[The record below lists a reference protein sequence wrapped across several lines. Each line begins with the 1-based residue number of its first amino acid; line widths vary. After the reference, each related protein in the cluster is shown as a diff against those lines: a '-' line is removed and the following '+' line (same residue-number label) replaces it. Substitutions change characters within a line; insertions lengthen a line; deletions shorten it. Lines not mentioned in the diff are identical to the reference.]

1 MTAPALSWE
10 KLLGAVRAEGAG
22 RYRAWFETLPPGE
35 LSNGELRIVVGDS
48 AQREYLQTECT
59 GVFQQAA
66 MRLTDHLV
74 TVRFLA
80 ADGDTGAPLVA
91 SSRSPL
97 ISSPLN
103 PDYTF
108 EQFVVGPSNRLAH
121 AACRAVCT
129 QPGIPYNPLF
139 VHGGSGLGKTHL
151 LQAIGALLRAADPPL
166 NVVYVSCETFVNE
179 FVRAIETGTLV
190 EFRDGI
196 RQADVLI
203 IDDVQFLANRE
214 SSQEELFHTF
224 NVLHQ
229 SRRQI
234 VLSADYSPTEIP
246 TLEDRLISRFTWGL
260 VTNVGQPDRE
270 TRHAIL
276 QKKARLR
283 GVEIPDDV
291 LDFIAEQVR
300 SNIRVLEGT
309 LTRLVTEAH
318 IGGKPLTVETARE
331 VLGSVQGPASRL
343 LQVSEILEAVSRHY
357 GVRLPDLIGRKRS
370 RSVSHPRQVGMYL
383 ARKLTPLSLQEI
395 GGYFGGRDHST
406 VLHAERVIESDRTHD
421 EATAS
426 ALSSLTQQLL
436 ARRT

>member
-10 KLLGAVRAEGAG
+10 KLLGAVRAERDG
-22 RYRAWFETLPPGE
+22 RYRAWFEALPPGE
-35 LSNGELRIVVGDS
+35 LVNGELQVVVADP
-48 AQREYLQTECT
+48 AQRQYLHSECT
-59 GVFQQAA
+59 ATFQQAA

-74 TVRFLA
+74 SVRFVA
-80 ADGDTGAPLVA
+80 PSDGSSTPVVA

-121 AACRAVCT
+121 AACRAVCS

-151 LQAIGALLRAADPPL
+151 LQAIGAFLGAADPPL

-190 EFRDGI
+190 GFRDGI
-196 RQADVLI
+196 RRADVLI
-203 IDDVQFLANRE
+203 IDDVQFLADRE

-234 VLSADYSPTEIP
+234 VLSADYSPSEIP
-246 TLEDRLISRFTWGL
+246 TLEDRLVSRFTWGL

-283 GVEIPDDV
+283 GVEIPDEV
-291 LDFIAEQVR
+291 LDFIAEQVQ
-300 SNIRVLEGT
+300 SNIRVLEGA
-309 LTRLVTEAH
+309 LTRLVTEAN
-318 IGGKPLTVETARE
+318 IGGKPLTVDTARE
-331 VLGSVQGPASRL
+331 IVGTFQGPSGRL
-343 LQVSEILEAVSRHY
+343 LQVSDILEAVSRHF

-406 VLHAERVIESDRTHD
+406 VLHAERVIEVDRTHD
-421 EATAS
+421 DATAV
-426 ALSSLTQQLL
+426 ALTALTQQLL
-436 ARRT
+436 ARR